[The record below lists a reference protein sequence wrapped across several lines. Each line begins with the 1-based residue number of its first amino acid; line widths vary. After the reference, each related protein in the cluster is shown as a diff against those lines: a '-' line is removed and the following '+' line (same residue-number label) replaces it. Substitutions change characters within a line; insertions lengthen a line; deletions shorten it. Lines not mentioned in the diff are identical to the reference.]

1 MRSAA
6 TTRKKTEPV
15 IDDENPEWTAAD
27 FARAVKYPK
36 GVSLLEAAADM
47 QRRRAQS
54 QREKRKETIELLLDA
69 DVLEAYRK
77 TGDGWQTRINAD
89 LRKARKLKAG

>member
-1 MRSAA
+1 MP
-6 TTRKKTEPV
+6 RKKNEPV
-15 IDDENPEWTAAD
+15 FDDDNPEWTEAD
-27 FARAVKYPK
+27 FARAKKYTPGTTLKDIVEEIVRSRGRPK
-36 GVSLLEAAADM
+36 LDKPKEAIKL
-47 QRRRAQS
+47 R
-54 QREKRKETIELLLDA
+54 LDA

>member
-1 MRSAA
+1 MP
-6 TTRKKTEPV
+6 RKKSKPV
-15 IDDENPEWTAAD
+15 IFDDDNPEWTEED
-27 FARAVKYPK
+27 FARATKFPPGTKFADATAFMMRQRGRPK
-36 GVSLLEAAADM
+36 LE
-47 QRRRAQS
+47 
-54 QREKRKETIELLLDA
+54 KPKEAIKLRLDA

>member
-1 MRSAA
+1 MS
-6 TTRKKTEPV
+6 RKKSEPV
-15 IDDENPEWTAAD
+15 FDHDNPEWTKAD
-27 FARAVKYPK
+27 FARAVRFPPGTSLVQAATEMMGRRGRPK
-36 GVSLLEAAADM
+36 LDSPKEAIKL
-47 QRRRAQS
+47 R
-54 QREKRKETIELLLDA
+54 LDA

>member
-1 MRSAA
+1 MP
-6 TTRKKTEPV
+6 RKKDKPV
-15 IDDENPEWTAAD
+15 IFDDDNPEWTEAD
-27 FARAVKYPK
+27 FARAKKYPAGAPLK
-36 GVSLLEAAADM
+36 DIVDDIVRSRGRPKLDKPKEAIKL
-47 QRRRAQS
+47 R
-54 QREKRKETIELLLDA
+54 LDA